1 MSKADEKKLEQM
13 LKDFETANPDAGKNF
28 RTLLSDT
35 PALKANLLEAIGKG
49 SLERIEAMPAGMAG
63 TPGGFASKDTTVAG
77 VPVKANTILISTTGL
92 EAAGKDPKAAN
103 TMRMILTHESEHAV
117 NKDAIL
123 KANNAFEG
131 KLTAI
136 SKGPSPH
143 DYTPPLKEKADSDRL
158 REATDQIGGFNA
170 VAAHVRKG
178 NPTATKEQLYK
189 LLHDSSPEMEPYFDV
204 GGTPAK
210 PTYQPKAGL
219 TLDKNGQ
226 LAETPK
232 NVEAMAQHF
241 YDKRPYR
248 ERYGV
253 EALQRAIN
261 IEAKEQAADA
271 KADPKYTPPEVRV
284 NLKALGLDGLGG
296 FPPGSGI
303 TDTSPKPPPVVP
315 PKSPIG
321 PSEVPH
327 TPSHSEPRGTR
338 PVETAPALYLQSVT
352 ALEKLG
358 PDAGIKSRD
367 ELGNVAAAMASKAQ
381 SDGLQKI
388 DTVVASNDG
397 KGLIAIQ
404 GDPGSAHAKNSYIDR
419 ADAAQQPIAQSLSQ
433 LEKSVP
439 QSGQEIAFSQ
449 QAQTGMSR

>member
-13 LKDFETANPDAGKNF
+13 LKDFETANPDAGKHF

-35 PALKANLLEAIGKG
+35 PALKDNLLEAIGKG
-49 SLERIEAMPAGMAG
+49 HLERIEAMPAGMAG

-92 EAAGKDPKAAN
+92 EAAGKDVKVAN

-123 KANNAFEG
+123 KAGKAFED

-143 DYTPPLKEKADSDRL
+143 DYTPPLKQKADSDRL

-204 GGTPAK
+204 GGTPSK

-232 NVEAMAQHF
+232 NIEAMAKYF
-241 YDKRPYR
+241 YDQRPYR
-248 ERYGV
+248 EDYGV
-253 EALQRAIN
+253 KALQKAIN
-261 IEAKEQAADA
+261 IEMKEQAADA

-303 TDTSPKPPPVVP
+303 TDTSPYIGLEGANAA
-315 PKSPIG
+315 PKTQRSLLE
-321 PSEVPH
+321 S
-327 TPSHSEPRGTR
+327 TPGA
-338 PVETAPALYLQSVT
+338 APASAAPETRHPLYQQSF
-352 ALEKLG
+352 AGLEKL
-358 PDAGIKSRD
+358 ALESGIVGHQALD
-367 ELGNVAAAMASKAQ
+367 TAASAMAVKANK
-381 SDGLQKI
+381 DGLCEI
-388 DTVVASNDG
+388 NSVVESTHREG
-397 KGLIAIQ
+397 FFAIQ
-404 GDPGSAHAKNSYIDR
+404 GEQRSELAMVSYLSKVEAKEPPSVQDLAKLQVDSSAVRVPAIDR
-419 ADAAQQPIAQSLSQ
+419 PQINGPKLS
-433 LEKSVP
+433 
-439 QSGQEIAFSQ
+439 
-449 QAQTGMSR
+449 

>member
-13 LKDFETANPDAGKNF
+13 LKDFETANPDAGKSF
-28 RTLLSDT
+28 RTLLNDT

-49 SLERIEAMPAGMAG
+49 HLERIEAMPAGMAD
-63 TPGGFASKDTTVAG
+63 TPGGYASQNTMAAG
-77 VPVKANTILISTTGL
+77 VPVKANTILISTVGL
-92 EAAGKDPKAAN
+92 EAAAKDPKVAN

-117 NKDAIL
+117 NKDSIL
-123 KANNAFEG
+123 KADKAFED

-189 LLHDSSPEMEPYFDV
+189 LLHDASPEMEHYFDV

-210 PTYQPKAGL
+210 PTYAPKAGL

-232 NVEAMAQHF
+232 NIEAMAEHF

-253 EALQRAIN
+253 PALQKAIG
-261 IEAKEQAADA
+261 IEGAEQAADRA
-271 KADPKYTPPEVRV
+271 ADPKYTPPEVRV
-284 NLKALGLDGLGG
+284 NLKALGLDGVVA
-296 FPPGSGI
+296 FPAGSGI
-303 TDTSPKPPPVVP
+303 TDTSPRPPPVAP
-315 PKSPIG
+315 PKSPVTSPDAHEG
-321 PSEVPH
+321 SHAVPRD
-327 TPSHSEPRGTR
+327 SR
-338 PVETAPALYLQSVT
+338 TAEAVPALYLQSVN

-358 PDAGIKSRD
+358 PGAGIHGRE
-367 ELGNVAAAMASKAQ
+367 ELGAVAAAMASKAQ
-381 SDGLQKI
+381 TDGLRQI
-388 DTVVASNDG
+388 DAVVASTDG

-404 GDPGSAHAKNSYIDR
+404 GDPGSAQAKNSYIDR
-419 ADAAQQPIAQSLSQ
+419 AEAAQQPMAQSLSQ
-433 LEKSVP
+433 LEKNPPVP
-439 QSGQEIAFSQ
+439 EVVSQ
-449 QAQTGMSR
+449 QQTQAGPSR

>member
-28 RTLLSDT
+28 RTLLGDT

-49 SLERIEAMPAGMAG
+49 HLERIEAMPAGMSG
-63 TPGGFASKDTTVAG
+63 TPGGFASKDTKVDG

-92 EAAGKDPKAAN
+92 EAAGKDAKVAN

-123 KANNAFEG
+123 KANTAFEG

-136 SKGPSPH
+136 SNGPSPH
-143 DYTPPLKEKADSDRL
+143 DYTPPLKQKADSDRL

-170 VAAHVRKG
+170 VAAHVRKD

-189 LLHDSSPEMEPYFDV
+189 LLHDSSPEMEPYFKV
-204 GGTPAK
+204 GGTPSK
-210 PTYQPKAGL
+210 PTYEPKAGL

-232 NVEAMAQHF
+232 NIEAMAQHF
-241 YDKRPYR
+241 YDQRPYR
-248 ERYGV
+248 VNYGV
-253 EALQRAIN
+253 EALQKAIN
-261 IEAKEQAADA
+261 IEMKEQIADA

-303 TDTSPKPPPVVP
+303 TDTSPYLGLEGANAAPKTQRTLLESTLGTVPV
-315 PKSPIG
+315 SAAQ
-321 PSEVPH
+321 E
-327 TPSHSEPRGTR
+327 TR
-338 PVETAPALYLQSVT
+338 HPLYLQSL
-352 ALEKLG
+352 AGLEKLG
-358 PDAGIKSRD
+358 PESGIVGQHALDTAAG
-367 ELGNVAAAMASKAQ
+367 AMAVKANK
-381 SDGLQKI
+381 DGLREI
-388 DTVVASNDG
+388 NSVVESTHREG
-397 KGLIAIQ
+397 FFAIQ
-404 GDPGSAHAKNSYIDR
+404 GEQRSELAMVSYLSRIEAKDPPSVQDLAKLQVDSSTVRIPAID
-419 ADAAQQPIAQSLSQ
+419 QPQINGPKLS
-433 LEKSVP
+433 
-439 QSGQEIAFSQ
+439 
-449 QAQTGMSR
+449 

>member
-13 LKDFETANPDAGKNF
+13 LKDFEKANPDAGKSF
-28 RTLLSDT
+28 RTLLNDT

-49 SLERIEAMPAGMAG
+49 NLERIEAMPAGMTG
-63 TPGGFASKDTTVAG
+63 TPGGYASKDTTVAG

-92 EAAGKDPKAAN
+92 EAAGKDPKVAN

-117 NKDAIL
+117 NKQAIL
-123 KANNAFEG
+123 KADKAFED

-143 DYTPPLKEKADSDRL
+143 DYTPPLKQKADSDRL

-170 VAAHVRKG
+170 VAAHVHKQ

-204 GGTPAK
+204 SGTPPK
-210 PTYQPKAGL
+210 QTYAPKAGL
-219 TLDKNGQ
+219 TLDKNGH

-232 NVEAMAQHF
+232 NIEAMAQHF

-248 ERYGV
+248 QNYGV
-253 EALQRAIN
+253 EALQRAIG
-261 IEAKEQAADA
+261 IEAKEQIADA

-284 NLKALGLDGLGG
+284 NLKELGLDRAVA

-303 TDTSPKPPPVVP
+303 TDTSPKPPPVAP
-315 PKSPIG
+315 PKPPIA
-321 PSEVPH
+321 PPEAPH
-327 TPSHSEPRGTR
+327 TPGHSEPYGTR
-338 PVETAPALYLQSVT
+338 PAETAPALYLQSMT

-381 SDGLQKI
+381 TDGLQKI
-388 DTVVASNDG
+388 DSVVPSTDG
-397 KGLIAIQ
+397 KGLIAVQ
-404 GDPGSAHAKNSYIDR
+404 GNLESVHAKSSYIDR
-419 ADAAQQPIAQSLSQ
+419 VDAAQQSPEKNLEQLRQNPPTAEIAAPQLSQ
-433 LEKSVP
+433 
-439 QSGQEIAFSQ
+439 
-449 QAQTGMSR
+449 TGPAR

>member
-49 SLERIEAMPAGMAG
+49 NLERIEAMPAGMAR
-63 TPGGFASKDTTVAG
+63 TPGGYASQDTVVAG
-77 VPVKANTILISTTGL
+77 VPVKENTILISTVGL
-92 EAAGKDPKAAN
+92 EAAGRDPKAAN

-117 NKDAIL
+117 NKQAIL
-123 KANNAFEG
+123 TADKAFEG

-204 GGTPAK
+204 GGTPSK
-210 PTYQPKAGL
+210 PTYTPKAGL
-219 TLDKNGQ
+219 TLDNNGQ

-232 NVEAMAQHF
+232 NIEAMAQHF
-241 YDKRPYR
+241 YDQRTYKVD
-248 ERYGV
+248 YGV
-253 EALQRAIN
+253 PALRRAMA
-261 IEAKEQAADA
+261 IEGAEQAADRA
-271 KADPKYTPPEVRV
+271 ADPKYTPPEVRV
-284 NLKALGLDGLGG
+284 NLKELGLDRVVA

-303 TDTSPKPPPVVP
+303 TDTSPRPPPVAP
-315 PKSPIG
+315 PRSPITA
-321 PSEVPH
+321 PDAHES
-327 TPSHSEPRGTR
+327 SHAAPRDTR
-338 PVETAPALYLQSVT
+338 AAETAPALYLQSVN

-358 PDAGIKSRD
+358 PDAGIKGRD
-367 ELGNVAAAMASKAQ
+367 EMGAVAAAMASKAQ
-381 SDGLQKI
+381 TDGLRQI
-388 DTVVASNDG
+388 DVVVASTDG
-397 KGLIAIQ
+397 KGLIAVQ
-404 GDPGSAHAKNSYIDR
+404 GDPGSAQAKNSYIDR
-419 ADAAQQPIAQSLSQ
+419 AEAAQQPMAQSLSQ
-433 LEKSVP
+433 LEKSQP
-439 QSGQEIAFSQ
+439 SPEMAASQ
-449 QAQTGMSR
+449 QQMPAGPSR

>member
-13 LKDFETANPDAGKNF
+13 LKDFETANPDAGKHF

-49 SLERIEAMPAGMAG
+49 HLERIEAMPAGMAG
-63 TPGGFASKDTTVAG
+63 TPGGFASKDTTVDG

-123 KANNAFEG
+123 KADKVFEG

-210 PTYQPKAGL
+210 PTYTPKAGL
-219 TLDKNGQ
+219 TLGKDGQ
-226 LAETPK
+226 LADNSK
-232 NVEAMAQHF
+232 NIEAMAKHF
-241 YDKRPYR
+241 YDARPYR
-248 ERYGV
+248 QIYGV
-253 EALQRAIN
+253 EALQTAMQ
-261 IEAKEQAADA
+261 IEFKEQAADRA
-271 KADPKYTPPEVRV
+271 ADPKYKAPEVRV
-284 NLKALGLDGLGG
+284 NLKELGLDGAVRI
-296 FPPGSGI
+296 PPGIGI
-303 TDTSPKPPPVVP
+303 TDTSPYIGLEGANTATKTLSFPRESTPVA
-315 PKSPIG
+315 
-321 PSEVPH
+321 
-327 TPSHSEPRGTR
+327 
-338 PVETAPALYLQSVT
+338 APASAAQETRHPLYQQSL
-352 ALEKLG
+352 AGLEKLG
-358 PDAGIKSRD
+358 PESGIVGQQALD
-367 ELGNVAAAMASKAQ
+367 TAASAMAVKANK
-381 SDGLQKI
+381 DGLREI
-388 DTVVASNDG
+388 NSVVESTHREG
-397 KGLIAIQ
+397 FFAIQ
-404 GDPGSAHAKNSYIDR
+404 GEQRSELAMVSYLSRTEAKEPPSVQDLAKLQVDPATAKVAAID
-419 ADAAQQPIAQSLSQ
+419 QPQINGPKLS
-433 LEKSVP
+433 
-439 QSGQEIAFSQ
+439 
-449 QAQTGMSR
+449 